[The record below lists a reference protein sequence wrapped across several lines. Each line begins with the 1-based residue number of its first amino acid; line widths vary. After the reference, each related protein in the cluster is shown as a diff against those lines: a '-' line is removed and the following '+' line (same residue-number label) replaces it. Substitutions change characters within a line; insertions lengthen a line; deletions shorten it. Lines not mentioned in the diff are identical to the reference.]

1 LADGTR
7 PRLRGSFVVYVPSA
21 TGQLT
26 AVSRLRPF
34 ICNLDLCS
42 APHSKSARRLLPA
55 TEYYICARARL
66 QAQFIH
72 HRSHISRSSILS
84 QLDLLLLLRSL
95 LLRRRSAQLSSAQLK
110 PSVRQ
115 PCNHLLLCNCK
126 SLDSSSFFCIITL
139 RAQLLVPCVLGEL
152 CMELWCSG
160 KTAAVTRVTG
170 WGGDFLW

>member
-1 LADGTR
+1 VEKPLADGTR

-84 QLDLLLLLRSL
+84 QLHLLLP
-95 LLRRRSAQLSSAQLK
+95 LRRRSAQLSSNRRYVNHATIFSSATANRWTLALSSVSS
-110 PSVRQ
+110 PSV
-115 PCNHLLLCNCK
+115 LNC
-126 SLDSSSFFCIITL
+126 SCLAFLESSAWS
-139 RAQLLVPCVLGEL
+139 
-152 CMELWCSG
+152 SG
-160 KTAAVTRVTG
+160 VVVKLQR
-170 WGGDFLW
+170 

>member
-95 LLRRRSAQLSSAQLK
+95 LLRRRSAQLSCANAS
-110 PSVRQ
+110 
-115 PCNHLLLCNCK
+115 
-126 SLDSSSFFCIITL
+126 SLSSNPTL
-139 RAQLLVPCVLGEL
+139 RVSIRILPPITCYVFA
-152 CMELWCSG
+152 SF
-160 KTAAVTRVTG
+160 TRVSFQCKCKMVIAPLVMPTKNPNH
-170 WGGDFLW
+170 DPTTLCRTVHYCTLR